1 MVIATA
7 RNVDKMAALSDSIH
21 KIALDVTSDESVQ
34 LAVKQAM
41 LLAGRIDILINNAG
55 VECCGKVYLRSS
67 APIHV
72 GASTHSSCRPTP
84 RDTDGDDVVY
94 VPDEYVRTDS
104 DDPGGLTTYDPAQ
117 EWSGHQPLLDCGPSV
132 SSTEVIFYPY
142 LTSYIAS
149 QRSALRITPA
159 RALCRR

>member
-1 MVIATA
+1 LKKKRCQEFSKAGATVIATA
-7 RNVDKMAALSDSIH
+7 RNVDKMAALSGSIH

-67 APIHV
+67 APIHM

-94 VPDEYVRTDS
+94 VPDQYVWTDS
-104 DDPGGLTTYDPAQ
+104 DDQGGRATYD
-117 EWSGHQPLLDCGPSV
+117 
-132 SSTEVIFYPY
+132 
-142 LTSYIAS
+142 
-149 QRSALRITPA
+149 
-159 RALCRR
+159 